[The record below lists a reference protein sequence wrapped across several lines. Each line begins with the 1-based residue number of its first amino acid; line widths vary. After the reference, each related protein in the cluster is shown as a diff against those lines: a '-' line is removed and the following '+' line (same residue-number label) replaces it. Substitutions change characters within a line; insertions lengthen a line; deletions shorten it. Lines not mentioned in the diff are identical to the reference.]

1 MLRGELNSLRSNP
14 SWLAIGDINDVVAQ
28 WEYYVSHVETLREGQ
43 GTSPHHQRLIEHMN
57 QMDAAGWELVNGAES
72 VSVGDNGRYATLFWR
87 TRRKDA
93 TAG

>member
-1 MLRGELNSLRSNP
+1 
-14 SWLAIGDINDVVAQ
+14 
-28 WEYYVSHVETLREGQ
+28 
-43 GTSPHHQRLIEHMN
+43 MN